1 MIVTGGNTGI
11 GKETCKA
18 LLNKNAKVYLA
29 ARNKSRADEAIEWLK
44 NETSGKAPIFL
55 ELDLANFASI
65 RKAVEEFKSKETE
78 LHVLFNNA
86 GVMVPPVEQRTTE
99 GYDLQFGTNVLG
111 HYLFTTLL
119 LPMLIHTAKNSP
131 LAHGHARVIN
141 TSSSA
146 VYHVPKGGIIW
157 ETLGIDASSVQA
169 CKTLGT
175 HKLYYQSKLGNV
187 LFSNELARRYASQ
200 GIISSSLN
208 PGNLQTDLVRHLN
221 WFVVGLLGFFLHPA
235 SYGALTQLWSGTTL
249 DGESHSGKFLIPWD
263 RVGDAGPYSHDKELA
278 ERLWNWLEEQ
288 VKCH

>member
-1 MIVTGGNTGI
+1 MGNTFSQGFPPKPIFTVEQIPELTGQVMIVTEGIPELGKKLVKLVSSITG
-11 GKETCKA
+11 A
-18 LLNKNAKVYLA
+18 L
-29 ARNKSRADEAIEWLK
+29 
-44 NETSGKAPIFL
+44 APSQASH
-55 ELDLANFASI
+55 LANFASI

-235 SYGALTQLWSGTTL
+235 SYGALTQLWSGTTV

-263 RVGDAGPYSHDKELA
+263 RVGTLGHIAMIKSLLKGYGIG
-278 ERLWNWLEEQ
+278 
-288 VKCH
+288 

>member
-1 MIVTGGNTGI
+1 
-11 GKETCKA
+11 
-18 LLNKNAKVYLA
+18 
-29 ARNKSRADEAIEWLK
+29 
-44 NETSGKAPIFL
+44 
-55 ELDLANFASI
+55 
-65 RKAVEEFKSKETE
+65 
-78 LHVLFNNA
+78 
-86 GVMVPPVEQRTTE
+86 MVPPVSSAQRRATTYSL
-99 GYDLQFGTNVLG
+99 GRTSLVIIYLPPAPTNVDSYG
-111 HYLFTTLL
+111 QEFPARSQGSHF
-119 LPMLIHTAKNSP
+119 ID
-131 LAHGHARVIN
+131 GHARVIN

-157 ETLGIDASSVQA
+157 ETLGMMLQ
-169 CKTLGT
+169 
-175 HKLYYQSKLGNV
+175 GNV

-208 PGNLQTDLVRHLN
+208 PTLRHLN